1 MCDWCID
8 HCHSHE
14 MGVSS
19 CDATT
24 SQRISIQASQDLAAT
39 TIEDVCLFRILLS
52 RSCLCKFDCHLG
64 GAVTHVT
71 SITELVKNDYLVLDK
86 PMVDKFPLE

>member
-1 MCDWCID
+1 MCDWYID

-24 SQRISIQASQDLAAT
+24 SQRISIQASQDKSSSHYNRR
-39 TIEDVCLFRILLS
+39 CLSL
-52 RSCLCKFDCHLG
+52 SCLCKFDCHLG